1 MRIAILGAGFMGST
15 HARAFA
21 QIEGVEVATIVAT
34 SPERGA
40 PLAAELG
47 ATFTQSAD
55 DVYADPSIDGVSICL
70 PTPWHREPTE
80 RAIAAGKHV
89 LLEKP
94 IALTLED
101 ADALVDLSAK
111 TDQIVMMAHVLRF
124 WPEYVELAMRGLSGE
139 FGAPVSAVAVR
150 RQAFPAWSQLFSRP
164 DLTGGAIID
173 MLIHDIDALNW
184 LFGTPV
190 AVATRGR
197 KNPASGGWDQAQI
210 MIEYAGGGSA
220 VIDGGMLMPD
230 SYRFTSSLQLLC
242 ERGAVEYDFRAGG
255 RSLEEGEPTNRLTL
269 FPETGSPEAL
279 SAEQVDPYL
288 AECRY
293 FVECIRAGVPADRA
307 TPADARVALAV
318 ALAARQ
324 ALELPGLATVA
335 ISCAR

>member
-1 MRIAILGAGFMGST
+1 
-15 HARAFA
+15 
-21 QIEGVEVATIVAT
+21 
-34 SPERGA
+34 
-40 PLAAELG
+40 
-47 ATFTQSAD
+47 
-55 DVYADPSIDGVSICL
+55 VYVDSSIDAVSICL
-70 PTPWHREPTE
+70 PTPWHREPAE

-101 ADALVDLSAK
+101 ADALVELSGK
-111 TDQIVMMAHVLRF
+111 TDRVVMMAHVLRF
-124 WPEYVELAMRGLSGE
+124 WPEYVELAKRGLSGE
-139 FGAPVSAVAVR
+139 LGAPVSAIALR

-164 DLTGGAIID
+164 DLTGGAVIA

-190 AVATRGR
+190 SVAARGR

-230 SYRFTSSLQLLC
+230 SYRFTSSMQLLC
-242 ERGAVEYDFRAGG
+242 ERGAIEYDFRAGG
-255 RSLEEGEPTNRLTL
+255 RSLEEGEGTNQLTL
-269 FPETGSPEAL
+269 FPADGAPTGLA
-279 SAEQVDPYL
+279 AEQVDPYL

-293 FVECIRAGVPADRA
+293 FIDCIRTGAPADRA

-318 ALAARQ
+318 ALAART

-335 ISCAR
+335 I

>member
-1 MRIAILGAGFMGST
+1 MRIAVLGAGFMGGT
-15 HARAFA
+15 HARVFA

-34 SPERGA
+34 SPDRGA

-55 DVYADPSIDGVSICL
+55 DVYSDPSIDAVSICL
-70 PTPWHREPTE
+70 PTPWHREPAE

-94 IALTLED
+94 IALTLDD
-101 ADALVDLSAK
+101 ADALVSLAGQADRV
-111 TDQIVMMAHVLRF
+111 VMMAHVLRF
-124 WPEYVELAMRGLSGE
+124 WPEYVELAARGLSGE
-139 FGAPVSAVAVR
+139 LGAPVSAVALR

-164 DLTGGAIID
+164 DLTGGAVID

-184 LFGTPV
+184 LFGAPV
-190 AVATRGR
+190 SVAARGR
-197 KNPASGGWDQAQI
+197 RNPESGGWDQAQI
-210 MIEYAGGGSA
+210 MIEYAGGGTA
-220 VIDGGMLMPD
+220 VIEGGMLMPD

-242 ERGAVEYDFRAGG
+242 ERGAIEYDFRAGG
-255 RSLEEGEPTNRLTL
+255 RSLEEGEGTNQLIL
-269 FPETGSPEAL
+269 FPAQGAPAVL
-279 SAEQVDPYL
+279 AAEQVDPYL

-293 FVECIRAGVPADRA
+293 FVDCIRTGVPADRA
-307 TPADARVALAV
+307 TPADARTALAV

-335 ISCAR
+335 I